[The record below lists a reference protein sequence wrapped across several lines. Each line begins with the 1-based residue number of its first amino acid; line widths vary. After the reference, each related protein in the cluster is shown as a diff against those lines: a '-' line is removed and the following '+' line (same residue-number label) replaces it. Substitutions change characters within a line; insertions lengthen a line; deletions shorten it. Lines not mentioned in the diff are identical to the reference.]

1 MEFKLVKFKDWLIL
15 LFSREGGDLL
25 QHIFNAP
32 PENLDGV
39 DRVYLEGKLKCKL
52 SMKEVK
58 FIQKEYKKQ
67 YKELFK
73 TELFLVKVKKLKE
86 AQKEN
91 LLNEVNK

>member
-58 FIQKEYKKQ
+58 FIVIII
-67 YKELFK
+67 LFS
-73 TELFLVKVKKLKE
+73 KLQIYPKRI
-86 AQKEN
+86 
-91 LLNEVNK
+91 